1 MLVLSRKLNE
11 SVMIGDDVEVIV
23 LDVREGVVKLGIKA
37 PREVTVHR
45 QEIYAQIVA
54 ENKRALTPKGD
65 LGAVAD
71 MFKKLQKKEPPA
83 KA

>member
-37 PREVTVHR
+37 PRE
-45 QEIYAQIVA
+45 ISGA
-54 ENKRALTPKGD
+54 PSGD
-65 LGAVAD
+65 LRPDRRREQTGPVT
-71 MFKKLQKKEPPA
+71 QG
-83 KA
+83 